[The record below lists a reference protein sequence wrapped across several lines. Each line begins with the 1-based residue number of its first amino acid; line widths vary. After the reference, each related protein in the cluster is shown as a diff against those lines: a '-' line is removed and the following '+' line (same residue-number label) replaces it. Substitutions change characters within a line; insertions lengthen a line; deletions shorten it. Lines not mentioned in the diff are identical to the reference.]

1 MEAAISNRAL
11 DLVARGNDL
20 NLELILGIQK
30 MQSQDDNVSAL
41 LGDAPPQESLCHPN
55 SIKKI
60 LERKTRLKQW
70 PIEKKLEKLSFYS
83 RCTYNTECGCS
94 GKLDNSQILYNV

>member
-1 MEAAISNRAL
+1 MS
-11 DLVARGNDL
+11 
-20 NLELILGIQK
+20 
-30 MQSQDDNVSAL
+30 QSQDENMSAL
-41 LGDAPPQESLCHPN
+41 LGDAPPQESLSHPN

-94 GKLDNSQILYNV
+94 GKLDNSQILYNVWSMNSSHQDGEAQNLIPHNLVLMIQH